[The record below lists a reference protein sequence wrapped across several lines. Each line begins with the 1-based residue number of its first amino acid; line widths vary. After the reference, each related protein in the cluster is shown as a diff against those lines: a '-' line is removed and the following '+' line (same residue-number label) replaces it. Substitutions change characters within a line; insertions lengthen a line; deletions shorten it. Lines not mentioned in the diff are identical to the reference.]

1 MGPARYSCWQML
13 GLCTKCQRTPKA
25 VQQVNNVFTQ
35 CQDIRSPINP
45 GKAQTQWSTLD
56 NRAACKIMPAATVD
70 GAVVE
75 QTDHLRYLGI
85 HFNRVLTYRQ
95 HVETPGLKWKK
106 GLSVLNA
113 MTAKGVPVLD
123 GPSEAALWLTHL
135 LRCLDVRWWHVWT
148 FLSSPPSSPM
158 DLFTNKFSSLSSSK
172 MEDPVMMLCLV
183 FLWGLP
189 VYYTC

>member
-45 GKAQTQWSTLD
+45 GKARTQWSTLD

-70 GAVVE
+70 RAVVE

-95 HVETPGLKWKK
+95 HVETPGLKRKK
-106 GLSVLNA
+106 GLSVLKA
-113 MTAKGVPVLD
+113 MTAKGVPILD
-123 GPSEAALWLTHL
+123 GP
-135 LRCLDVRWWHVWT
+135 CLK
-148 FLSSPPSSPM
+148 PPSDSP
-158 DLFTNKFSSLSSSK
+158 
-172 MEDPVMMLCLV
+172 
-183 FLWGLP
+183 
-189 VYYTC
+189 TCRDA